1 MAIITISRQM
11 GSLGMEIAQAVANR
25 LNYQYVDKEKIGRA
39 LADCGL
45 PKIEIEKL
53 DEKNPPFWDSWLI
66 DRKKFFRYIQRV
78 IIDFAQKNN
87 VVILG
92 RGGQI
97 ILQGVPGVLKVRI
110 IAPLD
115 VRIRRIKE
123 QDGVDEMQAVRR
135 LKRNDQDSGG
145 FIRSFFNVNWE
156 DSSLYDLV
164 INTQKL
170 SVDTGMKLI
179 LESIQFSEI
188 KEAEKRGEE
197 KLADL
202 VLFQK
207 VESTLG
213 RLAGMDSKDINIHV
227 EEGVVTLEGTIT
239 SGAEKET
246 CERAVAGIKG
256 VKRVNNQL
264 TVGQYYRQSA

>member
-1 MAIITISRQM
+1 MSVITISRQL
-11 GSLGMEIAQAVANR
+11 GSLGTEIAEAVANR

-53 DEKNPPFWDSWLI
+53 DEKKPAFWDSWVT
-66 DRKKFFRYIQRV
+66 DRKKFFHYIQRV
-78 IIDFAQKNN
+78 ILDFAQKNN

-97 ILQGVPGVLKVRI
+97 LLKGVPGVLNVRI

-145 FIRSFFNVNWE
+145 FIRSFFNVDWE
-156 DSSLYDLV
+156 DANLYDLV
-164 INTQKL
+164 INTQKI
-170 SVDTGMKLI
+170 SVEAGVNLI
-179 LESIQFSEI
+179 LEVNQSPAIQE
-188 KEAEKRGEE
+188 GEE
-197 KLADL
+197 KGGQKLADL

-213 RLAGMDSKDINIHV
+213 RLTGMSSRDMNIHV

-239 SGAEKET
+239 SGTEKEN
-246 CERAVAGIKG
+246 CEKEVAGIEG
-256 VKRVNNQL
+256 VKRVNNRL
-264 TVGQYYRQSA
+264 TVAQYYRQSA

>member
-1 MAIITISRQM
+1 MSVITISRQL
-11 GSLGMEIAQAVANR
+11 GSLGTEIAEAVANR

-53 DEKNPPFWDSWLI
+53 DEKKPAFWDSWVT
-66 DRKKFFRYIQRV
+66 DRKKFFHYIQRV
-78 IIDFAQKNN
+78 ILDFAQKNN

-97 ILQGVPGVLKVRI
+97 LLKGVPGVLNVRI

-145 FIRSFFNVNWE
+145 FIRSFFNVDWE

-170 SVDTGMKLI
+170 SLDTGMKLI
-179 LESIQFSEI
+179 LESIQSAEI

-207 VESTLG
+207 VESALG
-213 RLAGMDSKDINIHV
+213 GLVGMGSIDMNIHV

-239 SGAEKET
+239 SHVEKEN
-246 CERAVAGIKG
+246 CERAVMSIEG
-256 VKRVNNQL
+256 VKRLKNQL
-264 TVGQYYRQSA
+264 SVVRFYRHSE